1 MMSKAAEFLYLQQ
14 EEVIECGGLDMDAYL
29 AGAEK
34 AFTLLEQGDCIERE
48 SPLIQW
54 PDGSGRR
61 IAFHPAYVGGDV
73 NVAGIKWIPSN
84 PENPARLGLPRS
96 NALTILT
103 EPVSGYPLAVM
114 DGKLISDMRTGAVA
128 GVGAKYLARD
138 GAEVVTLLGAGPI
151 ARTQLW
157 AVARAMPH
165 ITRIVVYDL
174 VPAHARRFIEDMSD
188 RLGLD
193 KGLFSVAESAEAAV
207 REGDVVATSTN
218 VSMAE
223 RYLAYDWLKPGA
235 LIVNTSVND
244 PTFETVEKADL
255 IVVDIKDQLDVHRGK
270 LVLAAVVASGL
281 AHRDD
286 IVELGRIITGLH
298 PGRTDDAQKIL
309 FSPIGLGLHDLINA
323 KRVYDVARQKGVGTT
338 LKLWDEPVWF

>member
-1 MMSKAAEFLYLQQ
+1 MSKAVEFLYLQQ
-14 EEVIECGGLDMDAYL
+14 EEVIQCGGLDMDAYI

-34 AFTLLEQGDCIERE
+34 AFTLLEKGDCIERE

-54 PDGSGRR
+54 ADGSQRR
-61 IAFHPAYVGGDV
+61 IAFHPGYVGGDV
-73 NVAGIKWIPSN
+73 DVAGIKWIPSN

-96 NALTILT
+96 NGLIILT
-103 EPVSGYPLAVM
+103 EPVSGYPLAIM

-138 GAEVVTLLGAGPI
+138 GAEVVAVLGAGPI

-157 AVARAMPH
+157 AMSRTMPRLA
-165 ITRIVVYDL
+165 RIVLYDL
-174 VPAHARRFIEDMSD
+174 VPAHAQRFIEDMSD

-193 KGLFSVAESAEAAV
+193 EGLFAVADSAEAAV
-207 REGDVVATSTN
+207 REGDVVVTSTN

-223 RYLAYDWLKPGA
+223 RYLAYDWLKPGV

-244 PTFETVEKADL
+244 PTLETLEKIDL

-270 LVLAAVVASGL
+270 ILLPAAVASGL
-281 AHRDD
+281 IHRDD
-286 IVELGRIITGLH
+286 IIELGRILAGLH
-298 PGRTDDAQKIL
+298 PGRSSDEQKIL
-309 FSPIGLGLHDLINA
+309 FCPIGLGLHDLINA
-323 KRVYDVARQKGVGTT
+323 KRVYDDAHQKDVGTT
-338 LKLWDEPVWF
+338 LKLWDEPIWF

>member
-1 MMSKAAEFLYLQQ
+1 MSKAAEFLYLQQ
-14 EEVIECGGLDMDAYL
+14 EEVIQCGGLDMDAYI

-34 AFTLLEQGDCIERE
+34 AFTLFEKGDCIERE

-54 PDGSGRR
+54 PDGTGRR

-84 PENPARLGLPRS
+84 PENPAKLGLLRS
-96 NALTILT
+96 NGLTILT

-128 GVGAKYLARD
+128 GVGAKYLARE
-138 GAEVVTLLGAGPI
+138 GAEVVSVLGAGPI
-151 ARTQLW
+151 ARTQIW
-157 AVARAMPH
+157 AIVRAMPKVSK
-165 ITRIVVYDL
+165 IVVYDL
-174 VPAHARRFIEDMSD
+174 VPAVARSFIDDMSV

-193 KGLFSVAESAEAAV
+193 TTLFSIADSAEAAV
-207 REGDVVATSTN
+207 READVVATSTN

-223 RYLAYDWLKPGA
+223 RYLEYSWLKPGA

-244 PTFETVEKADL
+244 PTFETLEKVDL

-270 LVLAAVVASGL
+270 LLLPAAAASGL
-281 AHRDD
+281 IHRDD
-286 IVELGRIITGLH
+286 IVEIGRIMTGLH
-298 PGRTDDAQKIL
+298 PGRTDNQQKIL
-309 FSPIGLGLHDLINA
+309 CSPIGLGLHDLINA
-323 KRVYDVARQKGVGTT
+323 KRVYDIAREKGVGTT
-338 LKLWDEPVWF
+338 LKLWDEPIWF

>member
-1 MMSKAAEFLYLQQ
+1 MSRTVEFLYLQQ
-14 EEVIECGGLDMDAYL
+14 EEVIQCGGLDMDAYI

-34 AFTLLEQGDCIERE
+34 AFRLLETGDCIERE
-48 SPLIQW
+48 SPPIRW
-54 PDGSGRR
+54 ADGTGRR

-84 PENPARLGLPRS
+84 PENPIKLSLPRS

-128 GVGAKYLARD
+128 GVGARYLAHKE
-138 GAEVVTLLGAGPI
+138 AEVITMIGAGPI

-157 AVARAMPH
+157 AMASTMPEVSK
-165 ITRIVVYDL
+165 IVLYDL
-174 VPAHARRFIEDMSD
+174 VPANAQAFIDDMSV

-193 KGLFSVAESAEAAV
+193 ENLFVIADSAETAV
-207 REGDVVATSTN
+207 READVVATATN

-223 RYLAYDWLKPGA
+223 RYLEYSWLKPGA

-244 PTFETVEKADL
+244 PTFETLEKVDL

-270 LVLAAVVASGL
+270 ILLPAAVASGL
-281 AHRDD
+281 IHRDD
-286 IVELGRIITGLH
+286 IIEMGRIITGLH
-298 PGRTDDAQKIL
+298 PGRTDHRQKIL

-323 KRVYDVARQKGVGTT
+323 KRVYDIAREKGVGTT
-338 LKLWDEPVWF
+338 LKLWDEPIWF

>member
-1 MMSKAAEFLYLQQ
+1 MSKAAEFLYLQQ
-14 EEVIECGGLDMDAYL
+14 EDVIQCGGLDMDAYI

-34 AFTLLEQGDCIERE
+34 AFILLEQGDCIERE

-54 PDGSGRR
+54 PDGTGRR

-84 PENPARLGLPRS
+84 PENPAKLGLPRS
-96 NALTILT
+96 NGLTILT
-103 EPVSGYPLAVM
+103 EPVSGYPLAIM

-128 GVGAKYLARD
+128 GVGAKYLARE
-138 GAEVVTLLGAGPI
+138 GAEAVSVLGAGPI
-151 ARTQLW
+151 ARTQIW
-157 AVARAMPH
+157 AIVRAMPKVS
-165 ITRIVVYDL
+165 RIVLYDL
-174 VPAHARRFIEDMSD
+174 VPAVAQSFIDDMSV

-193 KGLFSVAESAEAAV
+193 TSLFSIADNAKAAV
-207 REGDVVATSTN
+207 HEADVVATSTN

-223 RYLAYDWLKPGA
+223 RYLEYRWLKPGT

-244 PTFETVEKADL
+244 PTFETLEKVDL

-270 LVLAAVVASGL
+270 LLLSAAAASGL
-281 AHRDD
+281 IHRDD
-286 IVELGRIITGLH
+286 IVEMGRIITGLH
-298 PGRTDDAQKIL
+298 PGRTYDQEKIL

-323 KRVYDVARQKGVGTT
+323 KRVYDIAREKGVGTT
-338 LKLWDEPVWF
+338 LKLWDDPIWC

>member
-1 MMSKAAEFLYLQQ
+1 MSKAAEFLYLQQ
-14 EEVIECGGLDMDAYL
+14 EEVIECGGLDMDAYI

-34 AFTLLEQGDCIERE
+34 AFRLLEQGDCIERE

-54 PDGSGRR
+54 ADGTGRR

-84 PENPARLGLPRS
+84 PDNPAKLGLPRS
-96 NALTILT
+96 NGLTILT

-128 GVGAKYLARD
+128 GVGAKYLAHDR
-138 GAEVVTLLGAGPI
+138 AEVITVLGAGPI

-157 AVARAMPH
+157 AMARVMPQ
-165 ITRIVVYDL
+165 ISKIVVYDL
-174 VPAHARRFIEDMSD
+174 VPAHARRFVEDMAD

-193 KGLFSVAESAEAAV
+193 QNLFKVAESAEAAV

-244 PTFETVEKADL
+244 PTFETLEKVDL

-270 LVLAAVVASGL
+270 LVLPAAVASGL
-281 AHRDD
+281 IHRDD

-298 PGRTDDAQKIL
+298 PGRTGNRQKIL

-323 KRVYDVARQKGVGTT
+323 KRVYDAARQKGVGTT